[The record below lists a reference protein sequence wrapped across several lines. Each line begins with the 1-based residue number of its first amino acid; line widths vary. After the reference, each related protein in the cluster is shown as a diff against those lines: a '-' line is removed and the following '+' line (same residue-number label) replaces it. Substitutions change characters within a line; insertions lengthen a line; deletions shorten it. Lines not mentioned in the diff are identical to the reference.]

1 LENQVMLAETEFDE
15 AIAVEEAQLA
25 ELDRLSNTVRG
36 RLTELRAARER
47 TTSRDTEAALATDAG
62 AAWSPERKVA
72 LFASLFRGR
81 EDVFPRRWE
90 KPGKGRSGWAPR
102 CSNEWV
108 PGVCAKPRVRCGECS
123 HQAFVAP
130 VEAELLTHLQGR
142 QVMGVYPLLADDTC
156 RLLAIDLDGGSWRTD
171 VAALREA
178 CGELSVLPAV
188 ERSRSGDGAH
198 IWFFF
203 SAPVPAALARR
214 FGLMLLTD
222 AMGRCSTLGMA
233 SYDRLFPSQDTLP
246 KGGFGNLIALPLQ
259 YEARRYRNSLFLD
272 EQLEPHEDQW
282 SYLEG
287 LPRIEPSRL
296 EDLVEQADAA
306 GRVLGV
312 AGESIDSEAP
322 WRPARSLSSRL
333 AAAAMPDV
341 LSATLAQRLYVR
353 SEGLPAALLDA
364 MRRLATFSNPLFLER
379 QRLRISTAR
388 TPRVI
393 ACFEQ
398 QGQFLVLPRGS
409 LAPLE
414 ELLDDLGVR
423 LELADER
430 TDGADLDTRFT
441 GELTDTQTE
450 AAQEM
455 LTHELGVLCAP
466 PGIGKTVIAAH
477 LIAARGRSTLVVVH
491 SKPLL
496 EQWIQ
501 RLTQFLDLDTK
512 QIGIIGAGRN
522 KPKGRLDVATV
533 QSLARREHLQEL
545 LADYGHIV
553 VDECHH
559 VPAVT
564 TEQVLQSA
572 PARYVTGLTATPYR
586 RDGHHPIIAMQ
597 CGPIRHEIDRHTTRS
612 GAKLS
617 LRIVR
622 RDTTFNPAALPTDAG
637 IQEIYGA
644 LATDEQRTELIARD
658 TVKLTTEGRS
668 PIVLTERREHLQQL
682 ADRLRDRIPALI
694 ELHGD
699 MRPRARRA
707 AIEQLTTTSA
717 DTARVVL
724 ATGRYIGEGF
734 DDSRLDTLL
743 LAMPIAWKGTVVQYA
758 GRLHRP
764 HPGKHDA
771 LVYDYVDTELPV
783 LRRMFAKRLKT
794 YHALGYT
801 LE

>member
-62 AAWSPERKVA
+62 AAWSPE
-72 LFASLFRGR
+72 
-81 EDVFPRRWE
+81 
-90 KPGKGRSGWAPR
+90 
-102 CSNEWV
+102 
-108 PGVCAKPRVRCGECS
+108 
-123 HQAFVAP
+123 
-130 VEAELLTHLQGR
+130 
-142 QVMGVYPLLADDTC
+142 
-156 RLLAIDLDGGSWRTD
+156 
-171 VAALREA
+171 
-178 CGELSVLPAV
+178 
-188 ERSRSGDGAH
+188 
-198 IWFFF
+198 
-203 SAPVPAALARR
+203 
-214 FGLMLLTD
+214 
-222 AMGRCSTLGMA
+222 
-233 SYDRLFPSQDTLP
+233 
-246 KGGFGNLIALPLQ
+246 
-259 YEARRYRNSLFLD
+259 
-272 EQLEPHEDQW
+272 QLEPHEDQW
-282 SYLEG
+282 SYQEG
-287 LPRIEPSRL
+287 LLRIEPSRL

-522 KPKGRLDVATV
+522 KPKAVWMSRPCRAWHAESTCRSCWPITGTSWSTSATT
-533 QSLARREHLQEL
+533 SR
-545 LADYGHIV
+545 
-553 VDECHH
+553 
-559 VPAVT
+559 
-564 TEQVLQSA
+564 
-572 PARYVTGLTATPYR
+572 
-586 RDGHHPIIAMQ
+586 
-597 CGPIRHEIDRHTTRS
+597 
-612 GAKLS
+612 
-617 LRIVR
+617 
-622 RDTTFNPAALPTDAG
+622 
-637 IQEIYGA
+637 
-644 LATDEQRTELIARD
+644 
-658 TVKLTTEGRS
+658 RS
-668 PIVLTERREHLQQL
+668 PPSRCCNPLQ
-682 ADRLRDRIPALI
+682 
-694 ELHGD
+694 
-699 MRPRARRA
+699 
-707 AIEQLTTTSA
+707 
-717 DTARVVL
+717 RV
-724 ATGRYIGEGF
+724 T
-734 DDSRLDTLL
+734 
-743 LAMPIAWKGTVVQYA
+743 
-758 GRLHRP
+758 
-764 HPGKHDA
+764 
-771 LVYDYVDTELPV
+771 
-783 LRRMFAKRLKT
+783 
-794 YHALGYT
+794 
-801 LE
+801 